1 MSDWE
6 GCTTGTIRLPNP
18 NQRSVSRKHIGS
30 SILIHKGTLHG
41 FSPERI
47 LALADERDNLDGVSL
62 RQRIAL
68 FSVLIEL
75 WRSTARRIAC
85 VSVQFVQLGIDDFSG
100 LCRCVRTTVSETVE
114 ARFCADRVEALLLS
128 FKEMPRL
135 NCFQMIT
142 RYPSTIEGISA
153 RPENLGLCDARG
165 LISCHCTPSPDGW
178 SLPSVGNGLQAGRPR
193 LPARTEPAGE

>member
-128 FKEMPRL
+128 FQGDAAIELLPDDCPLSFDNRGD
-135 NCFQMIT
+135 FSST
-142 RYPSTIEGISA
+142 RKFRSLRRTRTHQLSLHSFA
-153 RPENLGLCDARG
+153 
-165 LISCHCTPSPDGW
+165 GW
-178 SLPSVGNGLQAGRPR
+178 LELAECG
-193 LPARTEPAGE
+193 